1 MSGEITPALG
11 RRELLR
17 ASLIAGG
24 TLLAGFERFALG
36 RPFNPQVGVK
46 DPFSGGKKLGTVD
59 FAGELPIELDTAI
72 GEELDGRLYADLSTL
87 TPESPLTPVKNFYL
101 RSRASNLL
109 ETGNPW
115 TIQIRGLVRE
125 PSQLTFASL
134 EAMEKPMGV
143 HLMECA
149 GNTRGFHFGL
159 MSAATWTGVPL
170 SEVLKN
176 TATKPQATR
185 ILISGF
191 DKYQAQSSTSQP
203 GASWIFKLDELN
215 STRAFLATQM
225 NGEALTKDHGAPIRL
240 VVPGWYGCTCIKWV
254 NEIALLSD
262 DAPATSQMQE
272 YAARTHQQGTPEL
285 ARDFRAAAI
294 QHAAIPIRI
303 ECWRVGEAV
312 KYRVAG
318 ILWGGS
324 QPVRT
329 LEIRFN
335 PEDDYVPVDHLDQST
350 EDSWNF
356 WTHAW
361 TPKMPGTHLIRLRV
375 KDPIVPTTRLDAG
388 YYMRAVE
395 IPEGE

>member
-1 MSGEITPALG
+1 MSREITPALG

-17 ASLIAGG
+17 VSLIAGG
-24 TLLAGFERFALG
+24 TLLARFERFAFG
-36 RPFNPQVGVK
+36 WPINSQADAK
-46 DPFSGGKKLGTVD
+46 DPFSGGKKLGTIG
-59 FAGELPIELDTAI
+59 FAGELPIDLDTTI
-72 GEELDGRLYADLSTL
+72 GEELDGRLYTDLSTL
-87 TPESPLTPVKNFYL
+87 TPESPLTPVKSFYL
-101 RSRASNLL
+101 RSRASKLL
-109 ETGNPW
+109 EAGNPW

-125 PSQLTFASL
+125 PSELTMANL
-134 EAMEKPMGV
+134 KAMEQPMGI

-159 MSAATWTGVPL
+159 MSAATWAGVPL
-170 SEVLKN
+170 SEVLKKF
-176 TATKPQATR
+176 AAKQQATR

-203 GASWIFKLDELN
+203 GASWIFKLDELH

-225 NGEALTKDHGAPIRL
+225 NGEPLTKDHGAPVRL

-285 ARDFRAAAI
+285 ARDSRAAAI
-294 QHAAIPIRI
+294 QHAAMPIRI
-303 ECWRVGEAV
+303 ERWRVGEAI

-324 QPVRT
+324 QRVRT

-361 TPKMPGTHLIRLRV
+361 TPKKPGTYLLRLRV

-388 YYMRAVE
+388 YYMRAIE